1 MGGVGLT
8 APAAWRAA
16 DIRSAQKALDG
27 FALQARDRVT
37 RGDWRVFWRERV
49 ATDSNLRRLLLAE
62 CAAEVARCR
71 DWHAAGEVTL
81 ARVRADHAAAVVAGF
96 PVPIANASERVR
108 YHERSQA
115 KLAARVRAAERL
127 AAVAV
132 GELPADVLGYWPLG
146 VAPPS

>member
-8 APAAWRAA
+8 APATWRAA
-16 DIRSAQKALDG
+16 DIRRAQKALDG
-27 FALQARDRVT
+27 FGLQAREMVT

-49 ATDSNLRRLLLAE
+49 TTDSNLRRLLLAE
-62 CAAEVARCR
+62 CATEVARCR
-71 DWHAAGEVTL
+71 EWHASGEVTL
-81 ARVRADHAAAVVAGF
+81 ARVRADHAAAAELGR

-108 YHERSQA
+108 YHERSQK
-115 KLAARVRAAERL
+115 KLVARIRAAERL